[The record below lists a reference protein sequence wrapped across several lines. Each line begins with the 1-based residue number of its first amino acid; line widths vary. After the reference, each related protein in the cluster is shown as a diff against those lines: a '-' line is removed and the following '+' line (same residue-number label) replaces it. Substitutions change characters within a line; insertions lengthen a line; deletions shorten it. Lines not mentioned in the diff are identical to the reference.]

1 MAERA
6 LSNGTVWIAAIAAF
20 IASLV
25 LFAVPGLEG
34 LAPNGFASA
43 SVMALLGGGLLLSR
57 EGVSRPSAMLGR
69 LLAALLCLAVAARV
83 FGAAPISGPVQY
95 LTAVFCVAASI
106 CLRDIKDWPFSVAD
120 IFAELTVA
128 ICALALGAHLVRF
141 LPYIRDG
148 QNQFLGAGTAAVLL
162 LVALG
167 SLALRPDAS
176 VFGVLTSNSAGALAM
191 RTLLPVPFFLPFL
204 LSLINSQAILH
215 NLYTPRL
222 GMWLFATANTF
233 VFGCLVSLVA
243 ILLHRAD
250 ERARSAQEQLKV
262 ANELLEERVQ
272 LRTEELKVEIAER
285 VRAWEELN
293 RSNTELEQ
301 FAYVASHDLQE
312 PLRNVTTYAQLLGR
326 KYRPILDGE
335 GLEILATIENGANRM
350 RRLVQDLLAYSRVL
364 HEEPEYHAVNC
375 ADLLVGVLSD
385 FRTAIEESGAVVEV
399 GDMPV
404 VKANRAH
411 LEQVFHNLLS
421 NALKYQAEGSVPR
434 IVIGASEG
442 EKSWVF
448 QVGDNGIGI
457 ERQYQDR
464 IFGLFK
470 RLHRSAYPGTG
481 LGLAVCKRAVQAHG
495 GRIWVE
501 SKPGEGSTFFVELPK
516 QMERAQAAGAYH
528 GTNP

>member
-1 MAERA
+1 
-6 LSNGTVWIAAIAAF
+6 LG
-20 IASLV
+20 
-25 LFAVPGLEG
+25 G
-34 LAPNGFASA
+34 LAPSGVAPAF
-43 SVMALLGGGLLLSR
+43 VMALLGAGLLLSR
-57 EGVSRPSAMLGR
+57 EGVSRVPAMLGR
-69 LLAALLCLAVAARV
+69 LLAVLLCAAVAARL
-83 FGAAPISGPVQY
+83 FGAAVVPGPVQY

-106 CLRDIKDWPFSVAD
+106 CLRDMKDWHFSVAD

-128 ICALALGAHLVRF
+128 VCALALGAHLVWF
-141 LPYIRDG
+141 LPYIRDA
-148 QNQFLGAGTAAVLL
+148 QNQFLGPGTAAVLL
-162 LVALG
+162 LSALG

-204 LSLINSQAILH
+204 LSMINSQAILH
-215 NLYTPRL
+215 KLYTPTL

-250 ERARSAQEQLKV
+250 ERAKTAQEQLRV

-272 LRTEELKVEIAER
+272 LRTEELKIEIAER
-285 VRAWEELN
+285 ARAWEELK

-312 PLRNVTTYAQLLGR
+312 PLRNVTTYAQMLGR
-326 KYRPILDGE
+326 RYRSILDGD
-335 GLEILATIENGANRM
+335 GLEILATIENGAKRM
-350 RRLVQDLLAYSRVL
+350 SRLVHDLLAYSRVL
-364 HEEPEYHAVNC
+364 HEEPEYHRVNC
-375 ADLLVGVLSD
+375 ADLLGGVLSD
-385 FRTAIEESGAVVEV
+385 LQTAIEESGAVIEI

-404 VKANRAH
+404 LKANRAH

-421 NALKYQAEGSVPR
+421 NALKYQAEGSMPR
-434 IVIGASEG
+434 ITIRASEQ
-442 EKSWVF
+442 EKGWVF
-448 QVGDNGIGI
+448 QVRDNGIGI
-457 ERQYQDR
+457 DRQYQDR